1 LIGFVFFI
9 GFEKRFLNKNP
20 SGKIS
25 LFVFFNVEEN
35 RLEVELKLIWN
46 LIKKEK

>member
-9 GFEKRFLNKNP
+9 GFEKRFLNKKP
-20 SGKIS
+20 TGEIS

-35 RLEVELKLIWN
+35 RLEVELKL
-46 LIKKEK
+46 L